1 MTGDCG
7 AMQEESCVQDAQTRN
22 TYKCLVAGS
31 YYIQSN
37 PVRMPMYGAL
47 MGGLILNILKPGK
60 HQQKQ
65 HKG

>member
-1 MTGDCG
+1 MG
-7 AMQEESCVQDAQTRN
+7 A
-22 TYKCLVAGS
+22 VAGFLYWKFIGCTTGS